1 MKRQTR
7 FMILGLALV
16 FVLSGCGISV
26 QGGNSKT
33 ASGNDGG
40 IFRTDNKGANWAS
53 KSLMPTISGR
63 AGSFASV
70 DGNMIYFDPTDS
82 KTVYFGTVGEG
93 LLYTYDRGDTWQRS
107 TALGRVTV
115 RGLVVDP
122 QFRCTIY
129 AAVDNKIMKTV
140 DCGRAWV
147 QVYYDND
154 VALKIS
160 ALVMNPSD
168 KSLVA
173 GTSRGEI
180 MKSLDRGDSWR
191 VITRLKDKIAEVKI
205 SPFDSKVMLV
215 AGEKTGLYRSVVG
228 SSTLESLADKMKTF
242 VKANNFKDLT
252 FSGSTSGLVFL
263 ANGYGILKSTDNGTT
278 WSKINLLT
286 PDANAT
292 INALAVNPKNDNEI
306 YYVTNTTF
314 YRSLDGGT
322 NWTSKKL
329 PSNRA
334 GAVLMMDPDQ
344 PATIYMA
351 VKQLQKK

>member
-1 MKRQTR
+1 
-7 FMILGLALV
+7 MILGLALV
-16 FVLSGCGISV
+16 FFLSGCGISV
-26 QGGNSKT
+26 QNGSSKT
-33 ASGNDGG
+33 ASTGSDGG
-40 IFRTDNKGANWAS
+40 VFRSDNKGASWNN

-70 DGNMIYFDPTDS
+70 DGSMIYFDPTDS

-93 LLYTYDRGDTWQRS
+93 LLYSYDRGDSWQRS
-107 TALGRVTV
+107 PALGRVTV
-115 RGLVVDP
+115 RALVVDP
-122 QFRCTIY
+122 QFRCTLY

-140 DCGRAWV
+140 DCGRAWT

-154 VALKIS
+154 VNLKIT
-160 ALVMNPSD
+160 ALVMNKDD

-173 GTSRGEI
+173 GTTRGEI
-180 MKSLDRGDSWR
+180 MKSLDRGDSWQ
-191 VITRLKDKIAEVKI
+191 VITRLKDKIAEIKI
-205 SPFDSKVMLV
+205 NPFDSKLMLV

-228 SSTLESLADKMKTF
+228 SSTLESLAEKMKTF
-242 VKANNFKDLT
+242 VKANTFKDLT
-252 FSGSTSGLVFL
+252 FSGSTANLVFL
-263 ANGYGILKSTDNGTT
+263 ANGYGILKSPDNGTT

-334 GAVLMMDPDQ
+334 GAVLAIDPDL
-344 PATIYMA
+344 PATVFMA
-351 VKQLQKK
+351 VKQLQK